1 MQTSAPFGFRP
12 AWHLFGGQIHNDEGT
27 IASLYNSNI
36 FMGSPVGFIA
46 DGTIALAAAAGT
58 GATGT
63 VGAFAGVQYTAV
75 AGQRPTVSNLWPAST
90 AATDIKAYF
99 TTDPGI
105 VYEVQANATLTRA
118 AIGGCY
124 DHSTNDTNAGDTTTG
139 ISTVTLNVASAAN
152 PATWQVVGLTESPL
166 NAWGDSYPVVN
177 VRLAES
183 QFGAGATGF

>member
-1 MQTSAPFGFRP
+1 MQTLSPFGLRP
-12 AWHLFGGQIHNDEGT
+12 AYHFFGGQIHNDSGV
-27 IASLYNSNI
+27 IASAYASNI
-36 FMGSPVGFIA
+36 FMGSPVGYIA

-63 VGAFAGVQYTAV
+63 CGVFQGVQYTTSQ
-75 AGQRPTVSNLWPAST
+75 GRPVVSNMWPASQV
-90 AATDIKAYF
+90 ATEIVAYF

-124 DHSTNDTNAGDTTTG
+124 DHSTNDTTTGDTTTG
-139 ISTVTLNVASAAN
+139 ISSVTLNVASAAN

-166 NAWGDSYPVVN
+166 NAWGDAFPVVN